1 MKEEVV
7 VIFIPIVMFL
17 VTGLVLVTYFF
28 LRSKERQMLIE
39 KNLDAQAIK
48 EFFNNKRNSDPFR
61 LLKLGVVCI
70 FFGLGLGIGLI
81 LEDNTNKDYWIP
93 LMLFT
98 ITGIGFVLANLI
110 SQKLSSKTENS
121 N

>member
-7 VIFIPIVMFL
+7 AVFIPIVMFL
-17 VTGLVLVTYFF
+17 VTGLILVVYYY

-39 KNLDAQAIK
+39 KNLDAQTIK
-48 EFFNNKRNSDPFR
+48 EFFNTKRNPDPFR

-81 LEDNTNKDYWIP
+81 LEDNTDKGYWIP

-98 ITGIGFVLANLI
+98 ITGVGFVIANLI
-110 SQKLSSKTENS
+110 AQKLDKKIENS